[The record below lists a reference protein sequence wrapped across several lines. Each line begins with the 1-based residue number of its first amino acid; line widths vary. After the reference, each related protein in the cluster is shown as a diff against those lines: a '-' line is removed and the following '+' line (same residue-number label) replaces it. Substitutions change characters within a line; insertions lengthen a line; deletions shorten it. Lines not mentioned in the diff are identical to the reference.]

1 MTDKTLNHNDL
12 ALVDELTDDGAD
24 KSAAATDADASKG
37 GDSAD
42 KSAEKS
48 ADKGS
53 EKPAG
58 KSGDLFDFDDD
69 DGDGGKPADK
79 DEKKAAKADAKDK
92 PADEKPGEADDKKPA
107 DAKAGEETEE
117 QKRERLAAD
126 AAWRDR
132 IADKILGPLKE
143 KLTAKKF
150 EQRREQLINQLKR
163 SKSMDDAVVSGILAQ
178 EKLRAGDHKRPP
190 TDASP
195 EDATAWRKEND
206 VPEAQDKYEI
216 PTVPGHT
223 WTDKDQPTID
233 SFRNFAHSQGISRG
247 LMKGLVDW
255 QVKEQQRAAEQMN
268 EDLRSADAEDR
279 ETCYDQIRTEFGVR
293 EFKPHMAA
301 MKRLMEDDEVFG
313 EGMAERIMSA
323 RYFDEESG
331 LWRRLTSV
339 PGIARG
345 FIGLALDRYGEGAM
359 PSGDGRTNNGQNRLD
374 EIKKIMATDM
384 DRYWREG
391 LADEAMAIEREN
403 ERRASKRAGRG
414 VR

>member
-12 ALVDELTDDGAD
+12 ALVDELTDDAADKGAPAADAAGDKSTEGAD
-24 KSAAATDADASKG
+24 KSADQG
-37 GDSAD
+37 
-42 KSAEKS
+42 AEKPS
-48 ADKGS
+48 
-53 EKPAG
+53 G
-58 KSGDLFDFDDD
+58 KSGGLFDFDDD
-69 DGDGGKPADK
+69 DDGDKPADK
-79 DEKKAAKADAKDK
+79 GEKKADKPAAKDK
-92 PADEKPGEADDKKPA
+92 AADEKPDASADKKPA
-107 DAKAGEETEE
+107 DEKAGEETEE

-190 TDASP
+190 TDGAP
-195 EDATAWRKEND
+195 EEVAAWRKDNEI
-206 VPEAQDKYEI
+206 PETADKYDI
-216 PTVPGHT
+216 PAIAGHT
-223 WTDKDQPTID
+223 WTDKDQPLID
-233 SFRNFAHSQGISRG
+233 GFKPVAHDLSLSQSQVN
-247 LMKGLVDW
+247 KLVEW

-268 EDLRSADAEDR
+268 EDLRKADAEDR
-279 ETCYDQIRTEFGVR
+279 EACYDQIRTEFGVR

-313 EGMAERIMSA
+313 EGMAEKIMAA

-331 LWRRLTSV
+331 VWRRLTSV
-339 PGIARG
+339 PAVARG

-359 PSGDGRTNNGQNRLD
+359 PAGDGRTNNGQNRLD
-374 EIKKIMATDM
+374 EIKKIMATDV

-391 LADEAMAIEREN
+391 LADEAMKIEMEA
-403 ERRASKRAGRG
+403 ERRANKRASRG
-414 VR
+414 AR

>member
-1 MTDKTLNHNDL
+1 MSDQALTHNDL
-12 ALVDELTDDGAD
+12 DLVDDIAPADEKGGEAGKDAGADKQAETDASKGSEKADDKGGSLFDGLGDDDGAD
-24 KSAAATDADASKG
+24 DKSRAKDDKKS
-37 GDSAD
+37 DSAD
-42 KSAEKS
+42 GKDKS
-48 ADKGS
+48 ADKKAD
-53 EKPAG
+53 E
-58 KSGDLFDFDDD
+58 SG
-69 DGDGGKPADK
+69 G
-79 DEKKAAKADAKDK
+79 KKAA
-92 PADEKPGEADDKKPA
+92 DDKGDQGKSA
-107 DAKAGEETEE
+107 EETEE

-132 IADKILGPLKE
+132 IADKILAPLKE

-163 SKSMDDAVVSGILAQ
+163 SKSQDDAVVSGILAQ
-178 EKLRAGDHKRPP
+178 EKLRAGEHKRAP

-195 EDATAWRKEND
+195 EEVAAWRKEND
-206 VPEAQDKYEI
+206 VPESPDKYEI
-216 PTVPGHT
+216 PIVAGHT

-233 SFRNFAHSQGISRG
+233 SFRSFAHAQGIPQG

-268 EDLRSADAEDR
+268 EDLRAADAEDR
-279 ETCYDQIRTEFGVR
+279 DTCYDQIRTEFGVR

-313 EGMAERIMSA
+313 EGMAEKIMAA

-359 PSGDGRTNNGQNRLD
+359 PAADGRTNNGQNRLD
-374 EIKKIMATDM
+374 EIKKIMATDV

-391 LADEAMAIEREN
+391 LADEAMKLEMEA
-403 ERRASKRAGRG
+403 ERRANKRASRG
-414 VR
+414 AR